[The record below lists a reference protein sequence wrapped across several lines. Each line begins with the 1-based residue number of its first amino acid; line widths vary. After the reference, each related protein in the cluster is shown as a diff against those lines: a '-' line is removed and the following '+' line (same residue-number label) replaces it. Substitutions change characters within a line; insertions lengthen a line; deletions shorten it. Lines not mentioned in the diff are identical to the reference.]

1 MDQNI
6 PVFYPSSH
14 PRSSE
19 PAPETPDQPMSL
31 SPSIHTTSKKIVLR
45 TRRQSTTF
53 VTLIFLI
60 GVLIGLGSGV
70 IFGLF
75 N

>member
-1 MDQNI
+1 MDENFPI
-6 PVFYPSSH
+6 FYPSSEI
-14 PRSSE
+14 PSAE
-19 PAPETPDQPMSL
+19 AQAEVLEKPISL
-31 SPSIHTTSKKIVLR
+31 SPSIRTTSKKIVLR

-53 VTLIFLI
+53 VTIIFLI
-60 GVLIGLGSGV
+60 GVIIGLGSGI